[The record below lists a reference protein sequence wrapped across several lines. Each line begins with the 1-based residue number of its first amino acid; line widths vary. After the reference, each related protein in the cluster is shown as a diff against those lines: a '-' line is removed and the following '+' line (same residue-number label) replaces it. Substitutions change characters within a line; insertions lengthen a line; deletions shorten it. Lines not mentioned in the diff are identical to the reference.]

1 VIIRHLV
8 GIVLFVF
15 AILAGLAACTRSD
28 SEPEEEAEEREEIV
42 DRVELSSEALAH
54 LDLTYAKASETE
66 LVPALEVSAELMPI
80 ADRRAEIGLLVPGRI
95 VSVHVNVGDVVAKD
109 APLLIVESPD
119 VGKARA
125 ALISAT
131 AQRSVAKKA
140 FDRER
145 QLLADRATS
154 RRELEEAEGTFKKAD
169 ADYRAALALLA
180 TLGVPNGSETNM
192 TDAARVELRSPLAGT
207 VVTRNAHLGR
217 AVDPAETLVEI
228 VDLDELWLLAD
239 VYERDIRLVAEGQ
252 PVQVEVRAFPD
263 RTFEGRVDVIP
274 GTLDETTR
282 SVKVHVRLANPDHQL
297 RPGMFATA
305 RIEGVHDHPSQR
317 MLAIPASAVQ
327 VVDDHG
333 AVFVRVKEGVFELRR
348 IHTGERVGELIEVIN
363 GLEPG
368 DEVVATGSFLLK
380 GQLLRATLGE
390 DE

>member
-1 VIIRHLV
+1 MIAHHSI
-8 GIVLFVF
+8 GIALFVF
-15 AILAGLAACTRSD
+15 TTLGGLAACTPRG
-28 SEPEEEAEEREEIV
+28 SEPEEEAEEREGIA

-54 LDLTYAKASETE
+54 LDLTYAKATETE
-66 LVPALEVSAELMPI
+66 LVPELEVSAELMPV

-125 ALISAT
+125 ALISTT

-154 RRELEEAEGTFKKAD
+154 RREFEEAEGAFKKAD
-169 ADYRAALALLA
+169 AEHRAAIVLLA
-180 TLGVPNGSETNM
+180 TLGVPNGSGTKI
-192 TDAARVELRSPLAGT
+192 TDAARVEFRSPLAGT
-207 VVTRNAHLGR
+207 VVARNAHLGK
-217 AVDPAETLVEI
+217 AVDPAETLIEI

-282 SVKVHVRLANPDHQL
+282 SVKVHVLLQNPDHEL

-305 RIEGVHDHPSQR
+305 RIRGVHDHPSQR
-317 MLAIPASAVQ
+317 MLAISASAVQ
-327 VVDDHG
+327 VIDDHR
-333 AVFVRVKEGVFELRR
+333 AVFVRVEEGVFEVRR

-363 GLEPG
+363 GLDPG
-368 DEVVATGSFLLK
+368 DEVVGTGSFLLK